1 MKRFISTLLAL
12 AITSAGLLCHAKEP
26 PRYGSNPEVGKTAEI
41 NGIELYYETYG
52 DGKPLLLIHPNSGNI
67 SAMAPQIGSYAEH
80 FKVIAPDSRGHG
92 RSGLGEERLT
102 YTRMA
107 DDLNQLLEQLDV
119 KSAHVVGW
127 SDGGIIGLLLAIH
140 HPDKVDK
147 LAIMGANLNPA
158 GAHDWA
164 LEWVARQV
172 TAVEARIAAGDP
184 SPQLLAVQQHMDLLG
199 KQPDIKEAELKKI
212 KAPVLVMAGD
222 RDVIRNEHTL
232 VIFDNIP
239 KAQLEIFPGA
249 THMIPAQEPDR
260 FNRSVLDFLLKPF
273 QRPDTKDMF
282 R

>member
-1 MKRFISTLLAL
+1 MKRFICPLLVF
-12 AITSAGLLCHAKEP
+12 AITSAGMLCQAKDLP
-26 PRYGSNPEVGKTAEI
+26 YGDNPNAGKTAKI

-52 DGKPLLLIHPNSGNI
+52 DGKPLLLIHPNSGAI
-67 SAMAPQIGSYAEH
+67 AAMAPQIQSYAEH

-172 TAVEARIAAGDP
+172 KAVEARIAEGDP
-184 SPQLLAVQQHMDLLG
+184 SPQLLAMRQHMDLLG

-222 RDVIRNEHTL
+222 RDIIRNEHTL

-239 KAQLEIFPGA
+239 KPQLVIFPGA
-249 THMIPAQEPDR
+249 THMIPAQDPAR
-260 FNRSVLDFLLKPF
+260 FNRSVLDFLQQPF
-273 QRPDTKDMF
+273 RRPDTKDMF